1 MPFYTI
7 SELGRG
13 AEGEGSLA
21 DNMAENTHSDPKIL
35 RNLGSKLV
43 LGLTGHLRSPNFN
56 GVSSTM
62 SPTQG
67 NGRGGADNVGDRNT
81 DSG

>member
-7 SELGRG
+7 LELG
-13 AEGEGSLA
+13 EVGEGVDLT
-21 DNMAENTHSDPKIL
+21 DNMAENTHSVPKIL
-35 RNLGSKLV
+35 TNLGSKLV
-43 LGLTGHLRSPNFN
+43 LGLIVLLRSPNFN

-67 NGRGGADNVGDRNT
+67 NG
-81 DSG
+81 